1 MVPHYIGCLIGLE
14 YIYFRKDKI
23 NRIDKVCHLEELF
36 RNPLFFFFSYLIC
49 LMHFG
54 IDHN

>member
-36 RNPLFFFFSYLIC
+36 RNPLFFFSYLIC